1 MENIAGDKIPP
12 WLLFYEAL
20 RKGIISGKVQPEYP
34 LSFQELRQNVNL
46 NLSLEEEHQAINFL
60 IAEGLIKQQHNRLT
74 FSAPP
79 ARSRRDTGFIED
91 HLASGHKPSVRT
103 LRLEVFPTSQICPEA
118 RVYLPNTEE
127 LWIRHYH
134 VQLID
139 NIPYALAD
147 SYIPHQEF
155 TSLIPFLRNTT
166 VDLYK
171 LMANLG
177 YHATKKEE
185 RLFIDMPT
193 LEEREYLEILE
204 LMRVQVMRLDTR
216 VWSDESLIEVCILCD
231 RADLYEFNY
240 TVDMHI

>member
-1 MENIAGDKIPP
+1 MENIAGEKIPP

-20 RKGIISGKVQPEYP
+20 RKDIISGNIKPECP
-34 LSFQELRQNVNL
+34 LAFHELGQTANL
-46 NLSLEEEHQAINFL
+46 DLSLEEKHQAINFL
-60 IAEGLIKQQHNRLT
+60 IAEGLIKQQQNRLT

-91 HLASGHKPSVRT
+91 HLASGHIPSVRT
-103 LRLEVFPTSQICPEA
+103 LRLEVFPASQICPEV
-118 RVYLPNTEE
+118 RVYLPHTEE

-147 SYIPHQEF
+147 SYIPHREF
-155 TSLIPFLRNTT
+155 TSLIPSLRNAT

-171 LMANLG
+171 LMSNLG
-177 YHATKKEE
+177 YHATKKKE

-216 VWSDESLIEVCILCD
+216 VWSNESLIEVCLLCD

>member
-1 MENIAGDKIPP
+1 MENFAGDKIPP

-20 RKGIISGKVQPEYP
+20 RKGIISGKLQPEDP
-34 LSFQELRQNVNL
+34 LSFQELRQHANL
-46 NLSLEEEHQAINFL
+46 NLSPEEEHQAINFL
-60 IAEGLIKQQHNRLT
+60 IAEGLIKQQHNHLT

-91 HLASGHKPSVRT
+91 HLASGHQPSVRT

-118 RVYLPNTEE
+118 RVYLPNSEE

-147 SYIPHQEF
+147 SYIPHREF

-171 LMANLG
+171 LMSNLG
-177 YHATKKEE
+177 YRATKKEE